1 MGCSQ
6 VSEGSM
12 IEELEFKID
21 KLELAID
28 KKDAQIEK
36 LKEEYE
42 LRNILDIKTRK
53 ILSALNRGEF
63 SSDDA
68 ELLYDNVQIKE
79 DKLVFSVEDFSS
91 EIQFFDGELDFEHVR
106 QRFYLLNEQERFIT
120 GYEIFNNTSDRAVLI
135 FTFIKPDDSDWK
147 LIDIGI
153 DR

>member
-1 MGCSQ
+1 MKKLLILLVLSIALMGCSQ

-91 EIQFFDGELDFEHVR
+91 EINSLMV
-106 QRFYLLNEQERFIT
+106 
-120 GYEIFNNTSDRAVLI
+120 S
-135 FTFIKPDDSDWK
+135 
-147 LIDIGI
+147 
-153 DR
+153 